1 MVDVGF
7 IDRVRWRIGIHD
19 VLKGGVIKGEGFTGF
34 SVVQIRVYRGI
45 WGGGWGGGGGG
56 GGSPVGESVGVCSG
70 EGSVSWVLTAQLG
83 GGVDLVVALCFLS
96 SLMAT
101 SLKSLYMLA
110 GRKMGPGD
118 LLGMGLQVGGEEVGF
133 LGVMVETLGGL
144 LRLVV

>member
-7 IDRVRWRIGIHD
+7 IDRVRRRISIRD

-34 SVVQIRVYRGI
+34 SAVQIRVYRGI
-45 WGGGWGGGGGG
+45 WGV
-56 GGSPVGESVGVCSG
+56 GSPVGVSVGGFSG
-70 EGSVSWVLTAQLG
+70 VGSVSWVLTAFLG
-83 GGVDLVVALCFLS
+83 GGLDLEVALFFLS

-118 LLGMGLQVGGEEVGF
+118 ILGVGLPGGGEEGGF
-133 LGVMVETLGGL
+133 VGVMEETLGGL

>member
-1 MVDVGF
+1 MGYVSF
-7 IDRVRWRIGIHD
+7 IDRVRGRIGIHD
-19 VLKGGVIKGEGFTGF
+19 VHKGGVIKAEGFTGF
-34 SVVQIRVYRGI
+34 SIVQIRVCRGI
-45 WGGGWGGGGGG
+45 WGGWITR
-56 GGSPVGESVGVCSG
+56 
-70 EGSVSWVLTAQLG
+70 GSVSGWLVGGRVCVMSINSPSG

-118 LLGMGLQVGGEEVGF
+118 LLGVGLPVGGEAVGF

>member
-1 MVDVGF
+1 MVDMGF
-7 IDRVRWRIGIHD
+7 IDRVRGGVGVHD

-34 SVVQIRVYRGI
+34 SVVQIRVCRGI
-45 WGGGWGGGGGG
+45 WGV
-56 GGSPVGESVGVCSG
+56 GSPVGVSVGGCSR
-70 EGSVSWVLTAQLG
+70 EGSVSWVLTALLG
-83 GGVDLVVALCFLS
+83 GGLDLVVALCFLS

-118 LLGMGLQVGGEEVGF
+118 LLGVGLPGGGEEVGF